1 MAEANGKRTI
11 LMKLLRIG
19 AKGAEKPAILA
30 EDGTIRDLSG
40 VVGDIAGQ
48 ALTPEGLAKIRATDI
63 GVLPKLDANQR
74 IGACVGNVG
83 KFICIGLNYAD
94 HAAETGAPIPAEP
107 IIFMK
112 ATSAIVGPN
121 DDVII
126 PKNAIKPDWEVELGV
141 VIGKEA
147 RYVDEADAMEH
158 VAGYCVINDVSE
170 RHFQTE
176 RGGTWDKGKGCDT
189 FGPTGPW
196 LVTRDEVADPQ
207 NLKMWLEVDGK
218 RYQNGST
225 TTMIFGVAHV
235 VSYVSQFMSLQPGD
249 IISTGTPPGVGMGI
263 KPEPVWLKPGN
274 VMRLGIEGL
283 GEQQQNVKA
292 YSA

>member
-1 MAEANGKRTI
+1 MAKANGKRTI

-40 VVGDIAGQ
+40 VVGDIADQ

>member
-1 MAEANGKRTI
+1 
-11 LMKLLRIG
+11 MKLLRIG

-30 EDGTIRDLSG
+30 QDGSIRDLTG
-40 VVGDIAGQ
+40 IVGDIGGD
-48 ALTPEGLAKIRATDI
+48 ALTPEGLARIAAVDVST
-63 GVLPKLDANQR
+63 LPKLDANQR
-74 IGACVGNVG
+74 IGACVANVG

-94 HAAETGAPIPAEP
+94 HAAETGAKIPEEP

-112 ATSAIVGPN
+112 ATSAIIGPN

-147 RYVDEADAMEH
+147 RYVDEANAMDH

-189 FGPTGPW
+189 FGPIGPW

-225 TTMIFGVAHV
+225 KTMIFGVANV
-235 VSYVSQFMSLQPGD
+235 VAYVSQFMSLQPGD

-263 KPEPVWLKPGN
+263 KPDPVWLKPGN

-283 GEQQQNVKA
+283 GEQAQNVKA